1 MNDKAESKLSELD
14 TLHLLYHL
22 AALTSEHVEL
32 SSALRGIAGESDN
45 SDLAHTMLA
54 LADQLE
60 NGQTLEQALAKLRLF
75 GRLQGLAEA
84 AVRSPDAGTMLA
96 EYLGLY
102 ERKMQL
108 WREVR
113 SAVAYPALII
123 AMVGAVFFFIEMW
136 IVPQIFDISFWN
148 EFIINASPF
157 PLTTRVMIWVS
168 ENLFRICAGSV
179 LSLILFAT
187 VIRVFLGAVRTQRL
201 CWNLPLFGKL
211 MQWIGACEFCGLAG
225 LILRRNQPL
234 DIAIQV
240 AGATTGNPCWVEAGD
255 SLAKSVRDGQSLAVA
270 LQSKPEIPAIL
281 AVMLAWG
288 ERQQK
293 LSDVMYQ
300 CSDLFETWVRL
311 RLNLLQV
318 ILPPLTFILA
328 GFAALHMLHGLSM
341 PLFKLISEL
350 AN

>member
-136 IVPQIFDISFWN
+136 IVPQIFGLIKHFGYDL
-148 EFIINASPF
+148 
-157 PLTTRVMIWVS
+157 PLSLRVMIWVS

-328 GFAALHMLHGLSM
+328 GFAALHMLYGLSI
-341 PLFKLISEL
+341 PITIISEL
-350 AN
+350 SN